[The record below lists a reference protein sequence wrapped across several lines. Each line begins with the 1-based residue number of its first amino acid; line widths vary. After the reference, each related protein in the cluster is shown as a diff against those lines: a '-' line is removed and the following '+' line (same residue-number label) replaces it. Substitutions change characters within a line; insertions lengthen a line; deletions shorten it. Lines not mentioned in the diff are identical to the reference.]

1 MLALDERKAH
11 LLHKARLNVLL
22 LVEGLQARES
32 LLQDVLS
39 GALLRNGRLELLVLR
54 LPLLARDLRWDIDME
69 LEK

>member
-1 MLALDERKAH
+1 MLALDEREAH
-11 LLHKARLNVLL
+11 LLHKGRLNVLL

-69 LEK
+69 LKK